1 MASLSLRI
9 FLDSGRRIGPGKI
22 DLLEEIAACGSISA
36 AGRKLS
42 MSYRRAWQLVD
53 EMNATFAD
61 PVVVRQVGGR
71 NGGGA
76 SLTPNGLA
84 LVVRY
89 RAIEQA
95 ATAMARSHL
104 DVLQNEA
111 VPPGMPAEPASTVQA
126 S

>member
-9 FLDSGRRIGPGKI
+9 FFESGRRIGPGKI
-22 DLLEEIAACGSISA
+22 GLLEEIAACGSISA

-53 EMNATFAD
+53 ETNAMFAD
-61 PVVVRQVGGR
+61 PVVVRQIGGR

-76 SLTPNGLA
+76 SLTPSGLA
-84 LVVRY
+84 LVARY

-95 ATAMARSHL
+95 ATIMARSHL
-104 DVLQNEA
+104 DELQNEA
-111 VPPGMPAEPASTVQA
+111 IQDGKPTDPLALNQA
-126 S
+126 T